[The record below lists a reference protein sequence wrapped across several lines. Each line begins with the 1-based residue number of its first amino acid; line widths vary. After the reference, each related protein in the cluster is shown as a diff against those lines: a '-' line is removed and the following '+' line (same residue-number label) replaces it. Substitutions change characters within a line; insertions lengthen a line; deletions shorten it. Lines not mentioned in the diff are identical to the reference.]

1 MKTPVKK
8 IMLATLL
15 AAAIGLAYLSGIYR
29 HLTFENL
36 VAHKVLLQEY
46 VRVHYLLSLAGF
58 VFLYVI
64 VVALSI
70 PGAVILSL
78 SSGFLFGTV
87 LGVFLNNIGAT
98 TGAVCIFFIT
108 RHLIGNWLQT
118 RYESQLAKFN
128 NEFVR
133 NGAHYLLTLRFIP
146 VFPFFLVNIL
156 AGLTKV
162 PFRTFLWTTCL
173 GILPGCIVFTLM
185 GSQLSTIQSSKDIFS
200 PNITIAFILLA
211 LFSIAPVIYNHLK
224 AKRKGP

>member
-1 MKTPVKK
+1 MKTTMKK
-8 IMLATLL
+8 ILIAVFLV
-15 AAAIGLAYLSGIYR
+15 AAIILAYLSGIYR
-29 HLTFENL
+29 YLTFENL
-36 VAHKVLLQEY
+36 AAHKAMLQEF
-46 VRVHYLLSLAGF
+46 VRGHYLLSIAGF
-58 VFLYVI
+58 VLLYVI

-87 LGVFLNNIGAT
+87 LGVILNNVGAT

-118 RYESQLAKFN
+118 RYESQLSKFN
-128 NEFVR
+128 NEFAR

-146 VFPFFLVNIL
+146 AFPFFLVNIL

-162 PFRTFLWTTCL
+162 PFSTFLWTTCL
-173 GILPGCIVFTLM
+173 GILPGGIVYTFM
-185 GSQLSTIQSSKDIFS
+185 GSQLSTIQSPKDIFS
-200 PNITIAFILLA
+200 ANITIAFILLA

-224 AKRKGP
+224 AK